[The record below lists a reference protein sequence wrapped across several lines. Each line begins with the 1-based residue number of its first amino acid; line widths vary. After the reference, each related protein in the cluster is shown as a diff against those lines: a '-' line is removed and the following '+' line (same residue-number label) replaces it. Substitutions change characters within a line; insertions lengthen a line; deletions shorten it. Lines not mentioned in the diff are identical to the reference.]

1 MRNAISA
8 LTRAGLLVVP
18 VLALVACGG
27 GQKKPADT
35 GGDSKSESGSDDT
48 KWEGATAE
56 DTRPRNKPTSTAGAS
71 SAGSS
76 GDSSP
81 SHVPVAE
88 APKQRSDQYDKEHT
102 DIVLNRSARQV
113 KANCG
118 QATDD
123 NGKAAGPF
131 GKVTINVMLG
141 HNGRSKGVTVPAP
154 FDGTPPGRCIT
165 QAFSNLTFPP
175 WGGAD
180 TPVDIEVE
188 VVKPK

>member
-1 MRNAISA
+1 MLSIV
-8 LTRAGLLVVP
+8 TPRAGFSLMLLAA
-18 VLALVACGG
+18 LAACGG
-27 GQKKPADT
+27 GQKKSKDATDE
-35 GGDSKSESGSDDT
+35 SKSESGPDDT
-48 KWEGATAE
+48 KWEGATS
-56 DTRPRNKPTSTAGAS
+56 DDSRPRNKPTSTAGAS
-71 SAGSS
+71 SADSSGGSS
-76 GDSSP
+76 GS

-88 APKQRSDQYDKEHT
+88 APKQRSDQYDKEAT
-102 DIVLNRSARQV
+102 DVVLNRSIRQV

-118 QATDD
+118 SATDET
-123 NGKAAGPF
+123 GKPAGPF

-180 TPVDIEVE
+180 TPVDVEVE
-188 VVKPK
+188 IVKPK